1 MAAKS
6 GLFDLQCPCC
16 KATLKVD
23 ADTKTVI
30 TFTEPPQKRT
40 VEDLNAAAQALKG
53 EEARRE
59 ALFQKSVEAHKNNAD
74 VLSKK
79 FDELFKKAKEDD
91 PSKPPPKPLGLE

>member
-6 GLFDLQCPCC
+6 ALFEINCPCC

-23 ADTKTVI
+23 PATHTVI
-30 TFTEPPQKRT
+30 TFTEPLQKRT
-40 VEDLNAAAQALKG
+40 VEDLQSAAQALKG

-59 ALFQKSVEAHKNNAD
+59 ALFQKSVEAHRNSAD